1 MGCDS
6 FEEVLASLGGG
17 EVGPQK
23 IIEALYPGEDPHVV
37 VNRSHKVLERIADR
51 IRRGSE
57 AVKIK
62 GIEDGLAVYSDCCQ
76 PIPGDKVMAYIGSG
90 KGVVLHRKFCPSVLD
105 YSDDKS
111 LEIEWVAGKGDTF
124 VVNLEVEGVDRRGLL
139 YDMAKA
145 ISNTSTNIMQA
156 EMRESELGVV
166 GDFLV
171 KVKDLTHLNKVMSAM
186 KLVKGISGVKRRDFI
201 NPNHLD

>member
-1 MGCDS
+1 M
-6 FEEVLASLGGG
+6 
-17 EVGPQK
+17 
-23 IIEALYPGEDPHVV
+23 
-37 VNRSHKVLERIADR
+37 
-51 IRRGSE
+51 
-57 AVKIK
+57 
-62 GIEDGLAVYSDCCQ
+62 
-76 PIPGDKVMAYIGSG
+76 
-90 KGVVLHRKFCPSVLD
+90 LD